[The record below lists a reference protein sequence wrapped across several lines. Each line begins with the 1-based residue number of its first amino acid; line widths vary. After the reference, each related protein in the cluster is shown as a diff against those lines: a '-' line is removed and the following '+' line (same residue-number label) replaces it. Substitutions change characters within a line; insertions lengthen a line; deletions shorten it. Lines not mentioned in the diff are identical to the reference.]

1 MSLCSLRTS
10 DKRQSGAFMPF
21 IMLTIIPF
29 TLVIGMVFNTGAMII
44 RKEKTQNAADAASLS
59 QATLTSRSL
68 NLIAMNNTAITQ
80 VFAIHILG
88 QAAIVPFLEM
98 TKGEIKEGVEII
110 SRTAQWATY
119 IGPCATPP
127 FIGCIPLAG
136 IGVEVALRAYH
147 HIQNIFKPLNVIRDD
162 LGGFTFKKVREFG
175 KLSKALGEMNQRIN
189 TEFPGSALKMQQ
201 QIAGINGLAYFPR
214 MISAYTDVRRL
225 KADQRYI
232 TTDLPIE
239 TVNISDPASLVKGML
254 PIKLTGELGSN
265 AFPKQRANFK
275 AHGYKNGKGPY
286 AIAQPIAK
294 REMKKIRD
302 ALNAKRIAYPA
313 PPPSSGGILWP
324 DEKIKSNY
332 SSLLDASWNAQTI
345 VQATILP
352 PATIKVHVLRKDFL
366 GAFGNLLGVEKV
378 LYDGDKLSIF
388 SVVADKAAR
397 GPVFQSRFNNTPG
410 VVYAYSQAEIYNPVY
425 PDAYTQDWHAKLRR
439 SSMLEKSKFRDKIQ
453 AGIAHKRQDD
463 ASGNGDS
470 IFDPLKTVLAS
481 LSSSTLEAMNV
492 Q

>member
-1 MSLCSLRTS
+1 
-10 DKRQSGAFMPF
+10 MPF

-98 TKGEIKEGVEII
+98 TKGEIKEGVEIG
-110 SRTAQWATY
+110 SRGIQMATY
-119 IGPCATPP
+119 IGPCAAVITSAVACP
-127 FIGCIPLAG
+127 IVAG
-136 IGVEVALRAYH
+136 IGIEVGLRTAH
-147 HIQNIFKPLNVIRDD
+147 HIINIFSPLAVIRSD
-162 LGGFTFKKVREFG
+162 LGGFTFTKVREFG

-189 TEFPGSALKMQQ
+189 TEFPSSALKMQQ

-214 MISAYTDVRRL
+214 MIAAYTDVGKL
-225 KADQRYI
+225 KANQRYI

-265 AFPKQRANFK
+265 AFPTQRANFK

-286 AIAQPIAK
+286 ALAK
-294 REMKKIRD
+294 PTAKKEMKKIKD
-302 ALNAKRIAYPA
+302 ALNKKYPAFPA
-313 PPPSSGGILWP
+313 PPPTSGGFLWP
-324 DEKIKSNY
+324 DEKINSNY
-332 SSLLDASWNAQTI
+332 STILDATWNAQTI
-345 VQATILP
+345 TQTTLLP
-352 PATIKVHVLRKDFL
+352 PATVKVHVLRKDFL

-378 LYDGDKLSIF
+378 FYDGDKLSIF
-388 SVVADKAAR
+388 SVVADRAAS
-397 GPVFQSRFNNTPG
+397 GPVFQSRFNNAPG

>member
-1 MSLCSLRTS
+1 MNLCSHRMS
-10 DKRQSGAFMPF
+10 GKRQSGAFMPF

-44 RKEKTQNAADAASLS
+44 RKEKIQNAADAASLS

-88 QAAIVPFLEM
+88 QAAIIPFLEM
-98 TKGEIKEGVEII
+98 TKGEVKEGVEIL
-110 SRTAQWATY
+110 SRLAQGLTFIA
-119 IGPCATPP
+119 PCATPP
-127 FIGCIPLAG
+127 FVGCVSLVG
-136 IGVEVALRAYH
+136 IGVETGLRTAH
-147 HIQNIFKPLNVIRDD
+147 HIINIFNPLNVIRDD
-162 LGGFTFKKVREFG
+162 LGGFTFTKVREFG

-189 TEFPGSALKMQQ
+189 TEFPSSALKMQQ
-201 QIAGINGLAYFPR
+201 QIAGVNGLAYFPR
-214 MISAYTDVRRL
+214 IIAAYTDVRKL
-225 KADQRYI
+225 KANQRYI

-239 TVNISDPASLVKGML
+239 TVNIEDPASLVKGML

-265 AFPKQRANFK
+265 ATPKQRANFK

-286 AIAQPIAK
+286 AIAKPIAK
-294 REMKKIRD
+294 REIKKIKD
-302 ALNAKRIAYPA
+302 ALNKKYPAFPA

-345 VQATILP
+345 TQATLLP

-378 LYDGDKLSIF
+378 FYDGDKLSIF
-388 SVVADKAAR
+388 SVVADRAAR

-463 ASGNGDS
+463 AWGNGVS
-470 IFDPLKTVLAS
+470 IYDPLKRVLTS
-481 LSSSTLEAMNV
+481 LSSNTLEAMNV

>member
-1 MSLCSLRTS
+1 MSGSREG
-10 DKRQSGAFMPF
+10 GAFMPF

-88 QAAIVPFLEM
+88 QAAIKPLLEM
-98 TKGEIKEGVEII
+98 GVKALKEQVEIPIRAAQGI
-110 SRTAQWATY
+110 SAWVPTCNPAAL
-119 IGPCATPP
+119 
-127 FIGCIPLAG
+127 FVGCIPAG
-136 IGVEVALRAYH
+136 LIAAEVIYREYH
-147 HIQNIFKPLNVIRDD
+147 LLVKIVTPMGDILSDV
-162 LGGFTFKKVREFG
+162 GGLTATKVREFG
-175 KLSKALGEMNQRIN
+175 KLAKALGEMNQRIN
-189 TEFPGSALKMQQ
+189 TEFPTSALKMQQ

-214 MISAYTDVRRL
+214 MISAYTDVRKL
-225 KADQRYI
+225 KANQRYI
-232 TTDLPIE
+232 TTDLPID
-239 TVNISDPASLVKGML
+239 TVSINDPASLIKGMM
-254 PIKLTGELGSN
+254 PIKLTGERGAN
-265 AFPKQRANFK
+265 AIPKQRANFK

-286 AIAQPIAK
+286 NRAK
-294 REMKKIRD
+294 PVAVREMKAIKD
-302 ALNAKRIAYPA
+302 ALQKKFPFYT
-313 PPPSSGGILWP
+313 PPGGKPQP
-324 DEKIKSNY
+324 DEKISSNY
-332 SSLLDASWNAQTI
+332 GSELNILWNAQS
-345 VQATILP
+345 VSQVTILP
-352 PATIKVHVLRKDFL
+352 TATVKVHKLRKDFL

-378 LYDGDKLSIF
+378 FYDGNKLSIF
-388 SVVADKAAR
+388 SVVADRAAR
-397 GPVFQSRFNNTPG
+397 GPVFQSRFNNAPG

-439 SSMLEKSKFRDKIQ
+439 SSMLEKEEFRNKIM

-463 ASGNGDS
+463 AWGNGDS